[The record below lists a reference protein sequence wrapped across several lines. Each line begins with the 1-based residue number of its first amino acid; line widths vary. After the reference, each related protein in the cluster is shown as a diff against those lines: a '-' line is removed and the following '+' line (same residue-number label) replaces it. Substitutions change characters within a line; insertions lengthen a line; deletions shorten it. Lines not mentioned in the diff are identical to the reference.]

1 MAAKVPAIY
10 DLLDACVILKLCHIR
25 QPFFIRCICTEIPVQ
40 IVPCDA
46 CRIITASG
54 APIPLPL
61 DRGLDMLYT
70 ADPEDALVVDY
81 DAMPSVQF
89 IPDSPVSHIRMDV
102 VDVFDLLRNLLVM
115 LLAEAYRALQ
125 PAIVS
130 TA

>member
-1 MAAKVPAIY
+1 MVCCGACCVLP
-10 DLLDACVILKLCHIR
+10 DA
-25 QPFFIRCICTEIPVQ
+25 
-40 IVPCDA
+40 
-46 CRIITASG
+46 G

>member
-1 MAAKVPAIY
+1 
-10 DLLDACVILKLCHIR
+10 
-25 QPFFIRCICTEIPVQ
+25 
-40 IVPCDA
+40 
-46 CRIITASG
+46 
-54 APIPLPL
+54 
-61 DRGLDMLYT
+61 MLYT

>member
-1 MAAKVPAIY
+1 M
-10 DLLDACVILKLCHIR
+10 
-25 QPFFIRCICTEIPVQ
+25 EIPVQ
-40 IVPCDA
+40 VVPCDMR
-46 CRIITASG
+46 RISTASG
-54 APIPLPL
+54 AALRLPF